1 MPRPYL
7 FNNRFRYELNNLSD
21 EFNLS
26 TNNAIQLI
34 VLKIIPIFMVVFFGF
49 LFKKANT
56 FSYCNLDGDLCEE
69 PSITINDKNIVET
82 SCKPKVG
89 TSDSKD
95 NSNYSGSAGFIAFF
109 SILLIIIVFY
119 SSFVAFFGTKKI
131 KIISIIIALFS
142 MVTIISFLVINQK
155 EIWKGNFEYVL
166 FKGGADI
173 FWIINI
179 ILLIGLILYII
190 FAISMSGIE
199 FFSGVNFSI
208 IIILLIILIQVI
220 LYGFFIQKCTNA
232 YDYQCVSS
240 LSKLPYIPPT
250 PKFDPKGNLIPTTT
264 QPHSN
269 KYLVK
274 CTATGIRHLDVNTAE
289 IILGVLSVIIILVN
303 YQDLFRTGAYFLDG
317 VVDNDYLKGT
327 ISLIYLGILITLIV
341 FTFR

>member
-7 FNNRFRYELNNLSD
+7 FNNRFKYALNNLSD
-21 EFNLS
+21 EFNLT
-26 TNNAIQLI
+26 TNYTTQLI
-34 VLKIIPIFMVVFFGF
+34 VLKIFPIFVVVFFGF
-49 LFKKANT
+49 LFKKANS

-69 PSITINDKNIVET
+69 PSITINDKNIIET

-89 TSDSKD
+89 TGDSKD
-95 NSNYSGSAGFIAFF
+95 NSNYSGSVGFFAGF
-109 SILLIIIVFY
+109 SILLIIIVSIFTY
-119 SSFVAFFGTKKI
+119 VAIFKKEKTK
-131 KIISIIIALFS
+131 ISIGIILFS
-142 MVTIISFLVINQK
+142 MFTIIPFLVINQK
-155 EIWKGNFEYVL
+155 EIWKGNFGYVL
-166 FKGGADI
+166 IKGGADI
-173 FWIINI
+173 LWIINI

-220 LYGFFIQKCTNA
+220 LYGVYIQKCTNA

-240 LSKLPYIPPT
+240 LSQLPYTPPP
-250 PKFDPKGNLIPTTT
+250 PKFDSKGNLISTTT

-317 VVDNDYLKGT
+317 RVDNDYLKGT
-327 ISLIYLGILITLIV
+327 ISLIYLGILITFIF
-341 FTFR
+341 FTFI